1 MIITE
6 KQVEERF
13 NKINTLKQSL
23 DFIYWV
29 EDNSFN
35 MSYDLYDV
43 AIKAG
48 NQLHKDLKENW
59 LSSREIKEQAS
70 KSTLT
75 P

>member
-1 MIITE
+1 VIITE

-59 LSSREIKEQAS
+59 LSS
-70 KSTLT
+70 STKTLN
-75 P
+75 